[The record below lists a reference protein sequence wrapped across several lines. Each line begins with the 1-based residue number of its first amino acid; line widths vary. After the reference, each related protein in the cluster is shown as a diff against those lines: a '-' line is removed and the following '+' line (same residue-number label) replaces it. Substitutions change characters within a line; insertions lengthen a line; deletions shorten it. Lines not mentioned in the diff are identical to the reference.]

1 MAFDARF
8 TLTLLLV
15 LACAART
22 LAAPSPAERETA
34 RSLMVDG
41 DRLRSA
47 GDLQS
52 ALARYQAAHAIM
64 NVPTTGLALAETQ
77 AALGLLV
84 EARGTALL
92 VTGLPAAETEPGV
105 FVSAR
110 RSAAALAVKLEPRVC
125 ILETTVTPANAGYSL
140 RIDGS

>member
-84 EARGTALL
+84 EARGRHHPVHQSDLAR
-92 VTGLPAAETEPGV
+92 
-105 FVSAR
+105 AR
-110 RSAAALAVKLEPRVC
+110 RAESRPAQEELPRRGSADPR
-125 ILETTVTPANAGYSL
+125 EHE
-140 RIDGS
+140 R